1 VDTVQG
7 IAAVRRRR
15 NERSF
20 RTFHS
25 CVETGKTRGFRVRD
39 GNSTK
44 RRWPNR
50 QDSWLIYS
58 GS

>member
-50 QDSWLIYS
+50 QDSWL
-58 GS
+58 